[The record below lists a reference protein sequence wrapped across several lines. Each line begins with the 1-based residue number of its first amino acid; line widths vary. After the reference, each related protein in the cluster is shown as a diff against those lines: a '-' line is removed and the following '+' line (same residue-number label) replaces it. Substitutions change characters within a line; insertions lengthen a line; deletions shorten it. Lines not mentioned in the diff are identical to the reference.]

1 MRDVVTFRAIPL
13 GKRKVYDSNPTN
25 QRYIETYQPRNYAL
39 GKDWVVSTE
48 PLEGTLTENLPLPF
62 IRSLYARKNEKGYFT
77 FTKEEW
83 RSWEDLEITED
94 TVVQYGRYYLKP
106 ALHRRVG
113 MKLDFKP
120 LIEQFEGG
128 VEYPKV
134 FVLLNSSFEALA
146 KLQPWYIFGGPKDTE
161 YWAKTEHVQ
170 RVLSLLN
177 SHYKVNPTYK
187 WLTLRDQYHNVP
199 DLARNHRVQQFFVD
213 HKLYDD
219 KHELANDKLN
229 VKLAKEDYI
238 NFMINLQNS
247 APAPVATGNPEHPF
261 FELYPGRAATD
272 EEVAAI
278 KFHNPEHF
286 EEDSTEVGGSS
297 SDVMHVIDSE
307 RPIGDSLGPNVSDP
321 SMEGKT

>member
-1 MRDVVTFRAIPL
+1 MS
-13 GKRKVYDSNPTN
+13 Y
-25 QRYIETYQPRNYAL
+25 TYQPRNYAL
-39 GKDWVVSTE
+39 GKDWAFSTE
-48 PLEGTLTENLPLPF
+48 PLEGIVANKDLPLPF
-62 IRSLYARKNEKGYFT
+62 IRSLHDRASDAIFNEKEYLT

-83 RSWEDLEITED
+83 RAWEDLEITKD
-94 TVVQYGRYYLKP
+94 TVVQYGRFYFKP

-128 VEYPKV
+128 VGYPKV
-134 FVLLNSSFEALA
+134 FVLLNSSFDELA

-161 YWAKTEHVQ
+161 YWAETEHVQ

-177 SHYKVNPTYK
+177 LHYKVNPMYN
-187 WLTLRDQYHNVP
+187 WLILRDQYPNVP
-199 DLARNHRVQQFFVD
+199 DLARNHKVQQFFVD
-213 HKLYDD
+213 HKL
-219 KHELANDKLN
+219 
-229 VKLAKEDYI
+229 AKEEYI

-247 APAPVATGNPEHPF
+247 APAPVATGIPDHPF

-307 RPIGDSLGPNVSDP
+307 RPIGNAPGPNVSDLKRN
-321 SMEGKT
+321 S